1 MSSKNTNTEV
11 YYTLLPTAG
20 RERTYKFWDLLA
32 VQICYGIAAW
42 FFLAGAQTGLYLP
55 AKEAVPTILAGNCI
69 PLFMIVG
76 CGLVASR
83 YGVEQLTST
92 RGIFGNKG
100 TTLVLWMYLLCL
112 YPSQATLCLLFGQS
126 ATKFSGSLFGEN
138 LLSSEGF
145 GVTFFGLL
153 ALVIGGFIAW
163 LGPNAL
169 KWFTRISAICMFAI
183 LAGLIVYVLNMYGID
198 YIFNAEPREPIM
210 IDGEPSAA
218 WSRAS
223 ALETNVGIG
232 LSWAFFFGQWTR
244 LADSESTA
252 FHGTMWGWGLLAAI
266 AGVFAAFTALATGIY
281 DPTIWLVNISED
293 TGIPFLSI
301 LGLLLM
307 AIANVSSFAT
317 ATYPATISL
326 RSRFPKL
333 KWVPALMICIIP
345 VLFLLNDDVY
355 NAINKVFS
363 FIACLSSIYGA
374 IVIADLLFVCKGRF
388 SIREMFNYSK
398 GYSYWK
404 GYNPGALVA
413 MAAGLAFYLTTLNP
427 LTWESPNGL
436 FPYISAGIPTFI
448 ITGIVYIVR
457 MKCWV
462 LKKFPV
468 TFMNDIKYDD
478 QK

>member
-1 MSSKNTNTEV
+1 
-11 YYTLLPTAG
+11 
-20 RERTYKFWDLLA
+20 
-32 VQICYGIAAW
+32 
-42 FFLAGAQTGLYLP
+42 
-55 AKEAVPTILAGNCI
+55 
-69 PLFMIVG
+69 
-76 CGLVASR
+76 
-83 YGVEQLTST
+83 
-92 RGIFGNKG
+92 
-100 TTLVLWMYLLCL
+100 
-112 YPSQATLCLLFGQS
+112 
-126 ATKFSGSLFGEN
+126 
-138 LLSSEGF
+138 
-145 GVTFFGLL
+145 
-153 ALVIGGFIAW
+153 
-163 LGPNAL
+163 
-169 KWFTRISAICMFAI
+169 MFAI
-183 LAGLIVYVLNMYGID
+183 LAGLIVYVFNMYGIE

-244 LADSESTA
+244 LADCESTA

-266 AGVFAAFTALATGIY
+266 AGVFSAFTALATGIY

-293 TGIPFLSI
+293 TGVPFLSI

-333 KWVPALMICIIP
+333 KWVPALMICIVP

-374 IVIADLLFVCKGRF
+374 IVISDLLFVCKGRF

-404 GYNPGALVA
+404 GYNPGALIA
-413 MAAGLAFYLTTLNP
+413 MAAGLVFYLTTLNP

-436 FPYISAGIPTFI
+436 FPYISAGIPTFVV
-448 ITGIVYIVR
+448 TGIVYIVL